1 MSGQYAPVRD
11 FDADEE
17 TLGRET
23 PGFPQAEPYR
33 GSTETLV
40 PESTSPPATQ
50 YARIPPDQAGNGRAH
65 MRPTF
70 AHQSS
75 AGAGP
80 YSDPWSPGYQRK
92 RGQFSL
98 GSAQELHAA
107 DQSKRFSRSSLGPP
121 PRHASSS
128 TVPPGPPLTKWQNFK
143 RKFQGH
149 RLREHG
155 HEVPGLWAS
164 LKAIVTCSWLN
175 ILFVFIPLAW
185 VWGWKVAQPFVKDK
199 KESLYED
206 YIYLFIL
213 SFVAIIPLEN
223 ICEYAGEQLALYCG
237 ESIGDLIIITL
248 HNVVEVVLAWFLLM
262 KCELKLL
269 QSTIVGVVLLHALL
283 VPGTAFLTGGSKIW
297 AQNLKPRVT
306 ELNQSLLTVGVLAL
320 VVPAGFY
327 SALPYQHPV
336 TYAPQFANT
345 TLVDQAKN
353 TANTTAANAT
363 AHAVRLMARAGTESK
378 HKASVH
384 AMEVASQV
392 VAVSDSTRGMILA
405 LSRGISVVLFVIYIG
420 SRIYLHNPP
429 GGKKRSVTHQFE
441 EGEAVPMHDAG
452 YVMTP
457 GHTTG
462 GPYFDQKHRSNTPPQ
477 HYSSSANLVYRDE
490 DREKATALLEREQGD
505 ASHAAGGH
513 GHGHHKPEVGPWPA
527 LILLLISV
535 GMITVTAECLV
546 VAIKPIREQVDEKKL
561 FTDEWFGLVL
571 LPLLS
576 YAGDGLNAVM
586 YHIRTSMLSQNVTPP
601 EDIAKAKSIDLAIQ
615 FALLWVPL
623 LVLVAWILNTP
634 LTLLF
639 DHFEIVVI
647 VGACFLVNSVTQDGR
662 TNWAE
667 GLIMVGFYVI
677 IALAAWFYPG
687 DADVHFLSYCKSVEE
702 LLSKSPLAAAA

>member
-11 FDADEE
+11 MDAEE
-17 TLGRET
+17 DVHHRRT
-23 PGFPQAEPYR
+23 PDFPQAEPYR

-40 PESTSPPATQ
+40 PESTTPPGTQ
-50 YARIPPDQAGNGRAH
+50 YARVPPGQAGNGRAH
-65 MRPTF
+65 IRPTF
-70 AHQSS
+70 THQGS
-75 AGAGP
+75 AGTGP
-80 YSDPWSPGYQRK
+80 YADPWSPGYQRK
-92 RGQFSL
+92 GRFSL
-98 GSAQELHAA
+98 GNAQELHAG
-107 DQSKRFSRSSLGPP
+107 DQSKRFSRSNLGPTP
-121 PRHASSS
+121 QHTSS
-128 TVPPGPPLTKWQNFK
+128 TPPGPPVTKWQNFK
-143 RKFQGH
+143 NKFQGH
-149 RLREHG
+149 RIRERG

-175 ILFVFIPLAW
+175 VLFVFIPLAW
-185 VWGWKVAQPFVKDK
+185 YWGWRVAQPFVKEK
-199 KESLYED
+199 KKSD
-206 YIYLFIL
+206 YADYVYLFIL
-213 SFVAIIPLEN
+213 SFIAIIPLEN
-223 ICEYAGEQLALYCG
+223 ICEFAGEQLALYCG

-248 HNVVEVVLAWFLLM
+248 HNVVEVVLAWFLLI

-269 QSTIVGVVLLHALL
+269 QATIVGVVLLHALL

-306 ELNQSLLTVGVLAL
+306 ELNQSLLTIGVLAL

-327 SALPYQHPV
+327 SALPYRHPLE
-336 TYAPQFANT
+336 YAPQFANQ
-345 TLVDQAKN
+345 TLVEQAKE
-353 TANTTAANAT
+353 AANKTAT
-363 AHAVRLMARAGTESK
+363 QAVRLLARADAEVK
-378 HKASVH
+378 HKSSIH
-384 AMEVASQV
+384 AMELASQV

-405 LSRGISVVLFVIYIG
+405 LSRGISVILFVIYIG

-429 GGKKRSVTHQFE
+429 GGKKRSTQFE
-441 EGEAVPMHDAG
+441 EGEAIPMHDAS
-452 YVMTP
+452 YAMTP
-457 GHTTG
+457 GQTPGNT
-462 GPYFDQKHRSNTPPQ
+462 PYFDQKHRSTTPPQ
-477 HYSSSANLVYRDE
+477 TYSSSTNLVYREE

-505 ASHAAGGH
+505 ASHADGAHGH

-527 LILLLISV
+527 LVLLLISV
-535 GMITVTAECLV
+535 GMVTITAECLV
-546 VAIKPIREQVDEKKL
+546 IAIKPIREQVDEKKL

-586 YHIRTSMLSQNVTPP
+586 YFIRTSLFSQNVTPP
-601 EDIAKAKSIDLAIQ
+601 EDLAKAKSIDLAIQ

-623 LVLVAWILNTP
+623 LVLVAWIVNTP

-687 DADVHFLSYCKSVEE
+687 DADIHFLSYCKSVEE
-702 LLSKSPLAAAA
+702 LLSKSALAASE